1 MFVCVCRAGCQI
13 ISASVHLLTFFCS
26 SESSGVTGDG
36 EDSGEIYARRGGGD
50 TVSNWPQQRTTLA
63 ARRGTADLH
72 CTPDIQVSGEVC
84 KA

>member
-1 MFVCVCRAGCQI
+1 MERIQEKFMREG
-13 ISASVHLLTFFCS
+13 
-26 SESSGVTGDG
+26 
-36 EDSGEIYARRGGGD
+36 GGGD
-50 TVSNWPQQRTTLA
+50 TVSNWPQRRTTLA